1 MAESLVPSIGLS
13 SRDVVRGGRS
23 LVRGIGV
30 LGATAFGV
38 HCISL
43 SSSGLLLFSS
53 VAGYW
58 PGANLVGVL
67 TIAMVFCLFHA
78 FTYAVM
84 GTLAPRAGAD
94 YVVASRT
101 LSAPLA
107 FIASWTLVIFSGL
120 VAGSLIALIPQSTIP
135 TFLQILGTVFNNPSL
150 LDLAVSAA
158 KPQGVVII
166 GTICTVLAFFVTIL
180 PQRVVQ
186 RVLVFGF
193 ILGLLAWG
201 IIYIQLASA
210 STGSFQAAW
219 DRFMGPGSY
228 AGRIDLAKSLGMV
241 VNPNPGAVT
250 LAGLIMGF
258 WIFYGYFIPT
268 YFAGEVKRPERS
280 LLSGSWISLLLTWV
294 IFVVATLLLQR
305 LVPPAWISAE
315 SYLYVNKYS
324 GLTMP
329 WIVFY
334 SAILQPSLPLVL
346 TVAFAWIYTLINLVQ
361 TYFFYTS
368 RIILAWADDHM
379 MPEGVAYVHP
389 QLRSPLVTLL
399 IVAII
404 AEIGVVDAAQ
414 GGAIGS
420 QLNFVFFAVITQ
432 LVAVSA
438 MILFPYLKP
447 AWFAK
452 APRIVR
458 LKIGKLPVITLIG
471 SITLLYLLW
480 LILSS
485 FMFPVVAGPI
495 RPASLVIMV
504 VFLGSGWAWYFLR
517 TRQLKR
523 AGVDMKA
530 VFGSLPEE

>member
-1 MAESLVPSIGLS
+1 MAESVVTSVGLS
-13 SRDVVRGGRS
+13 SRDIVRGGRA

-30 LGATAFGV
+30 LGATVFGV

-43 SSSGLLLFSS
+43 SSSGLLPFSS
-53 VAGYW
+53 VAGLW

-120 VAGSLIALIPQSTIP
+120 VAGSLIALIPQSTVP
-135 TFLQILGTVFNNPSL
+135 TFLQIIGTVFNNPSL
-150 LDLAVSAA
+150 LDLAVTAA
-158 KPQGVVII
+158 KPQGVVVI
-166 GTICTVLAFFVTIL
+166 GTICTVLAFLVTIM

-186 RVLVFGF
+186 RILIIGF
-193 ILGLLAWG
+193 VLGLLAWG
-201 IIYIQLASA
+201 IIYFQLASA
-210 STGSFQAAW
+210 QAGAFPEAW
-219 DRFMGPGSY
+219 DRFMGAGSY

-241 VNPNPGAVT
+241 INSNPGMVT

-268 YFAGEVKRPERS
+268 FFAGEVKRPERS
-280 LLSGSWISLLLTWV
+280 LISGSWISLLLTWA

-305 LVPPAWISAE
+305 LVPPEWISAE
-315 SYLYVNKYS
+315 SFLYVNKYS

-329 WIVFY
+329 WIIFY
-334 SAILQPSLPLVL
+334 SAILQPSLPLIL

-368 RIILAWADDHM
+368 RIILAWADDHL
-379 MPEGVAYVHP
+379 MPKGIAYVHP
-389 QLRSPLVTLL
+389 QMRSPLVTLL

-404 AEIGVVDAAQ
+404 AEVGVIDAAQ
-414 GGAIGS
+414 GGVIGS

-432 LVAVSA
+432 LVAVVA

-447 AWFAK
+447 DWFAK
-452 APRIVR
+452 APRLVR
-458 LKIGKLPVITLIG
+458 LKIGKLPVITLVG
-471 SITLLYLLW
+471 TITLLYLLW

-485 FMFPVVAGPI
+485 FLYPVVAGPI
-495 RPASLVIMV
+495 RPASLVIMA
-504 VFLGSGWAWYFLR
+504 VFLGSGLAWYFLR
-517 TRQLKR
+517 MRYLKQT
-523 AGVDMKA
+523 GIDMKA

>member
-1 MAESLVPSIGLS
+1 
-13 SRDVVRGGRS
+13 
-23 LVRGIGV
+23 
-30 LGATAFGV
+30 
-38 HCISL
+38 
-43 SSSGLLLFSS
+43 
-53 VAGYW
+53 
-58 PGANLVGVL
+58 
-67 TIAMVFCLFHA
+67 MVFCLFHA

-120 VAGSLIALIPQSTIP
+120 VAGSLIALIPQSTVP
-135 TFLQILGTVFNNPSL
+135 TFLQIIGTVFNNPSL
-150 LDLAVSAA
+150 LDLAVTAA
-158 KPQGVVII
+158 KPQGVVVI
-166 GTICTVLAFFVTIL
+166 GTICTVLAFLVTIM

-186 RVLVFGF
+186 RILIIGF
-193 ILGLLAWG
+193 VLGLLAWG
-201 IIYIQLASA
+201 IIYFQLASA
-210 STGSFQAAW
+210 QAGAFPEAW
-219 DRFMGPGSY
+219 DRFMGAGSY

-241 VNPNPGAVT
+241 INSNPGMVT

-268 YFAGEVKRPERS
+268 FFAGEVKRPERS
-280 LLSGSWISLLLTWV
+280 LISGSWISLLLTWA

-305 LVPPAWISAE
+305 LVPPEWISAE
-315 SYLYVNKYS
+315 SFLYVNKYS

-329 WIVFY
+329 WIIFY
-334 SAILQPSLPLVL
+334 SAILQPSLPLIL

-368 RIILAWADDHM
+368 RIILAWADDHL
-379 MPEGVAYVHP
+379 MPEGIAYVHP
-389 QLRSPLVTLL
+389 QMRSPLVTLL

-404 AEIGVVDAAQ
+404 AEIGVIDAAQ
-414 GGAIGS
+414 GGVIGS

-432 LVAVSA
+432 LVAVVA

-447 AWFAK
+447 DWFAK
-452 APRIVR
+452 APRLVR
-458 LKIGKLPVITLIG
+458 LKIGKLPVITLVG
-471 SITLLYLLW
+471 TITLLYLLW

-485 FMFPVVAGPI
+485 FLYPVVAGPI
-495 RPASLVIMV
+495 RPASLVIMA
-504 VFLGSGWAWYFLR
+504 VFLGSGLAWYLLR
-517 TRQLKR
+517 MRYLKQT
-523 AGVDMKA
+523 GIDMKA

>member
-1 MAESLVPSIGLS
+1 MAESVVPSVGLS
-13 SRDVVRGGRS
+13 SREVIRGGRG
-23 LVRGIGV
+23 LVRGLGV
-30 LGATAFGV
+30 LGATVFGV

-43 SSSGLLLFSS
+43 SSSGLLPFSS
-53 VAGYW
+53 IAGLW

-101 LSAPLA
+101 LNPLLA

-150 LDLAVSAA
+150 LDLATSAA
-158 KPQGVVII
+158 KPEGVVII
-166 GTICTVLAFFVTIL
+166 GTICTVVAFFATLL
-180 PQRVVQ
+180 PLRVVQ

-201 IIYIQLASA
+201 IIYFQLASA
-210 STGSFQAAW
+210 PVGAFPAAW
-219 DRFMGPGSY
+219 DHFMGDGSF
-228 AGRIDLAKSLGMV
+228 AQRIDLAKSLGMV
-241 VNPNPGAVT
+241 INPNPGVVT

-258 WIFYGYFIPT
+258 WLFYGYFIPT
-268 YFAGEVKRPERS
+268 FFAGEVKNPQRS
-280 LLSGSWISLLLTWV
+280 LLTGSWVSLLLTWA

-305 LVPPAWISAE
+305 LVPPEWISAE
-315 SYLYVNKYS
+315 SYLYQIKYS

-329 WIVFY
+329 WIIFY
-334 SAILQPSLPLVL
+334 SAILQPSLPLIL
-346 TVAFAWIYTLINLVQ
+346 IVAFAWIYTLINLVQ

-368 RIILAWADDHM
+368 RIILAWADDHL
-379 MPEGVAYVHP
+379 MPKGIAYVHP

-432 LVAVSA
+432 MVAVVA
-438 MILFPYLKP
+438 MILFPFLKP
-447 AWFAK
+447 DWFAK
-452 APRIVR
+452 APRLVR
-458 LKIGKLPVITLIG
+458 LKVGKLPVITLVG

-480 LILSS
+480 LITSS
-485 FMFPVVAGPI
+485 FLYPVVAGPI
-495 RPASLVIMV
+495 RPASLIILV
-504 VFLGSGWAWYFLR
+504 VFLGSGLIWYFLR
-517 TRQLKR
+517 MRQLKR
-523 AGVDMKA
+523 DGVDMKA